1 MQIINKNSD
10 LNLFLDSVREK
21 NNEIALVPTM
31 GGLHDGHLS
40 LVGRAKE
47 LAKIVVVS
55 IFVNPTQFARGE
67 DFDDYPNTF
76 NKDKRLLESK
86 NVDVL
91 FLPSK
96 EEIYPYGTLTDYKVG
111 DIGQILCG
119 AFRPTHFDGVA
130 QVVKR
135 FFEIVE
141 PNYAVFGEK
150 DFQQLLI
157 IKSLVKNLD
166 LDITIETMPTV
177 REEDGLAM
185 STRNQYLSNE
195 DRERVPSFYKI
206 LSNTMHSIQNGK
218 SVQSAKEDAIKSL
231 SREFEVEYFEALDA
245 NNLTQ
250 IQTNTSEIIIISA
263 IRFGGTRL
271 IDNIVFKRK
280 DDV

>member
-1 MQIINKNSD
+1 MIIARTRED
-10 LNLFLDSVREK
+10 LSKTLKQFSQKPGKL
-21 NNEIALVPTM
+21 ALIPTM
-31 GGLHDGHLS
+31 GNLHDGHLS
-40 LVGRAKE
+40 LVEKAKD
-47 LAKIVVVS
+47 LAEIVVVS

-76 NKDKRLLESK
+76 DDDKLLLESK

-96 EEIYPYGTLTDYKVG
+96 EEIYPHGTLTDYKVG

-157 IKSLVKNLD
+157 IKSLVKSLD
-166 LDITIETMPTV
+166 LDITIESMPTV

-195 DRERVPSFYKI
+195 DREKVPSFYKI
-206 LSNTMHSIQNGK
+206 LNNIKHFIQNGK
-218 SVQSAKEDAIKSL
+218 SVLSAKEDAINSL
-231 SREFEVEYFEALDA
+231 SGEFEVEYLELLDA

-250 IQTNTSEIIIISA
+250 IQTNTSEVIIISA